1 MAAQCATEVDDNPLW
16 NFALAFYASKDVQQ
30 LLLTLQ
36 NEHQQDTLLVLA
48 ALWLAQQQQPWQLT
62 RTQLDAYHHWRE
74 HVIHSLR
81 QARKAI
87 DKHSPNEHQ
96 RALRQQLQQDEI
108 RAEQLALHQLWQLHQ
123 SINQHQPMHQHQHLP
138 QQEHLQLRLQNLYGQ
153 ATLEPLSE
161 TKKEALR
168 PLFLALSERL

>member
-36 NEHQQDTLLVLA
+36 NEYQQDTLLVLA

-62 RTQLDAYHHWRE
+62 RSQLDAYDHWRQ

-96 RALRQQLQQDEI
+96 RALRQRLQQDEI
-108 RAEQLALHQLWQLHQ
+108 RAEQLALHQLWKL
-123 SINQHQPMHQHQHLP
+123 HQPMQRHQHLP
-138 QQEHLQLRLQNLYGQ
+138 QHEHRHLCLQNLYEQ
-153 ATLEPLSE
+153 AALEPLSE

-168 PLFLALSERL
+168 PLFLSLADRL